1 MFIHTVINNQN
12 TITMPLAA
20 TYRMIAD
27 AQLVYGPKWFK
38 VENFELHGYL
48 AGERVDM
55 IETLSIEHFDEIH
68 FISQSQNAKNLK
80 TFVHAIGVREGN
92 RNTVLILKAKQ

>member
-1 MFIHTVINNQN
+1 
-12 TITMPLAA
+12 MPLTA

-27 AQLVYGPKWFK
+27 AQFVYGPKWFK

-68 FISQSQNAKNLK
+68 FVSQSQNAKNLK

-92 RNTVLILKAKQ
+92 RNTVLILKEKQ